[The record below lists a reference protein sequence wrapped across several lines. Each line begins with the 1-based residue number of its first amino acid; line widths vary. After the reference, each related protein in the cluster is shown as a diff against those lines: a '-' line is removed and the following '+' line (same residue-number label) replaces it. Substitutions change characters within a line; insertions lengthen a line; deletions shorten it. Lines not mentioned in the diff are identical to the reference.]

1 MAPWTI
7 PALSLGFLFLVNFGA
22 TLFGMGRLFERVK
35 RLEDG
40 SEGSQS
46 TRDKVIQLETKL
58 DSMKETLKETS
69 DRQSRAMENMG
80 RQLATIASK
89 GLGFAGAAE

>member
-1 MAPWTI
+1 MPPWAI
-7 PALSLGFLFLVNFGA
+7 PALSLGFLFLLNFGIV
-22 TLFGMGRLFERVK
+22 LFGGGRLFERVK

-58 DSMKETLKETS
+58 DSMKETFKETS
-69 DRQSRAMENMG
+69 DRQGRTLDNMS
-80 RQLATIASK
+80 RQLATLATK
-89 GLGFAGAAE
+89 GLGFAAE